1 MAEERR
7 EWQNPEEIIEQIGV
21 AAGTTAADLACGPG
35 FFTIPVARSV
45 GSLGEIYAVDIDP
58 VMLSYLKANL
68 ESSNS
73 EKDLSKVNIIEAD
86 VCNTSIPD
94 QSVDLIIFA
103 NILHDLEDRR
113 SFFKELKRI
122 SRKTARVIDID
133 WHKRNTDDL
142 GPPLNRRLSEN
153 EARISIRD
161 NGLVIVYALNPG
173 SYHYGFVCQQA

>member
-1 MAEERR
+1 
-7 EWQNPEEIIEQIGV
+7 
-21 AAGTTAADLACGPG
+21 
-35 FFTIPVARSV
+35 
-45 GSLGEIYAVDIDP
+45 
-58 VMLSYLKANL
+58 MLSYLKANL

>member
-1 MAEERR
+1 M
-7 EWQNPEEIIEQIGV
+7 
-21 AAGTTAADLACGPG
+21 
-35 FFTIPVARSV
+35 
-45 GSLGEIYAVDIDP
+45 DIDP

-133 WHKRNTDDL
+133 WHKRN
-142 GPPLNRRLSEN
+142 
-153 EARISIRD
+153 
-161 NGLVIVYALNPG
+161 
-173 SYHYGFVCQQA
+173 